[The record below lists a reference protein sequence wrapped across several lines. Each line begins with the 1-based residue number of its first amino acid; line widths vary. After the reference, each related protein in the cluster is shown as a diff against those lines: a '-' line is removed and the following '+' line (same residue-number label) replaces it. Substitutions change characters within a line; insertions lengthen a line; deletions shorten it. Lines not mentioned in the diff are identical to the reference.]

1 MKKLYKKLV
10 KKLPYVKEILEE
22 LTFYH
27 QIQGFK
33 PGSYYSPIIH
43 PNELE
48 DKIFDEENYEGINL
62 NIDAQLELLN
72 ELKEYLIE
80 FPFLASKNNT
90 HRYYA
95 ENTFYTRN
103 DALFLYG
110 LIRKYKP
117 NKIVEVGS
125 GYSSALMLDTNSLY
139 FEGKMD
145 LTFIEPYP
153 ERLKK
158 LLFEDEQI
166 NLIEKKVQT
175 VSDHVFTSLNEGDI
189 LFIDSS
195 HISKTG
201 SDLNFLVFNVL
212 PKLKRGVIIHFHDIF
227 HPFEYP
233 EKWVLNEKRNWN
245 ECYFLKAFLMY
256 NSNFEIMLFNTFL
269 MEKYKTWFEENLPLK
284 CNDEIFGSIWLAK
297 S

>member
-1 MKKLYKKLV
+1 VKKLYKKVV
-10 KKLPYVKEILEE
+10 KKLPYVREILEE

-43 PNELE
+43 PDEL
-48 DKIFDEENYEGINL
+48 DDLIFVDENYEGINL
-62 NIDAQLELLN
+62 NIDAQLILLN

-80 FPFLASKNNT
+80 FPFGDSKNNIY
-90 HRYYA
+90 RYYTNNA
-95 ENTFYTRN
+95 FYTRN

-110 LIRKYKP
+110 LIRKFKP
-117 NKIVEVGS
+117 NKIIEVGS

-139 FEGKMD
+139 FEGKID

-153 ERLKK
+153 ERLKE
-158 LLFEDEQI
+158 LLFEKDKI
-166 NLIEKKVQT
+166 DLIEKKVQT
-175 VSDHVFTSLNEGDI
+175 VSEEVFTSLNEGDM

-212 PKLKRGVIIHFHDIF
+212 PKLKKGVIVHFHDVF

-233 EKWVLNEKRNWN
+233 KKWVLNEKRNWN

-256 NSNFEIMLFNTFL
+256 NSNFRIILFNTLL
-269 MEKYKTWFEENLPLK
+269 MEKYTSWFKENLTLK
-284 CNDEIFGSIWLAK
+284 YNDEIFGSIWMVK